1 MTAFSINP
9 DIIPWACEYLNLTLA
24 EFARAIHVSEHVMEG
39 WKNGEKKPSLIQAR
53 KMADK
58 LLIPLGYLVLKKM
71 PRITLDAVDF
81 RTVGNQHVSNPSLEL
96 WATYNM
102 ALSRH
107 EWYKDCAIENEYEP
121 CRCVG
126 SITPKTP
133 VKEAADAIRATL
145 GAVEQ
150 SPNGRKTWENRF
162 NGLVNAIEDKAGIM
176 VMRNSM
182 VGNNS
187 HKPLSVEEFRG
198 FAISDEYAPLIFIN
212 SKDSKNAQL
221 FTLLHELVH
230 VFLGRGGISGQDYL
244 NGSENAV
251 ERYCNQVAAE
261 YLVPAEELL
270 QKWQEDGDGGEKNL
284 DDKIKRLASEHQV
297 SAMVMIIRCQ
307 SLGLIDRQQAS
318 DLWQKEIKAIQI
330 QKSSRQ
336 GMGKPYAVIANRVSR
351 LFARSIIWQL
361 ETMRIQP
368 DDAFRLLNVKN
379 DKAMRQL
386 AKEVGVFYPRL
397 RRSA

>member
-1 MTAFSINP
+1 
-9 DIIPWACEYLNLTLA
+9 
-24 EFARAIHVSEHVMEG
+24 
-39 WKNGEKKPSLIQAR
+39 
-53 KMADK
+53 
-58 LLIPLGYLVLKKM
+58 
-71 PRITLDAVDF
+71 
-81 RTVGNQHVSNPSLEL
+81 
-96 WATYNM
+96 
-102 ALSRH
+102 
-107 EWYKDCAIENEYEP
+107 
-121 CRCVG
+121 
-126 SITPKTP
+126 
-133 VKEAADAIRATL
+133 
-145 GAVEQ
+145 
-150 SPNGRKTWENRF
+150 
-162 NGLVNAIEDKAGIM
+162 M

-212 SKDSKNAQL
+212 GKDSKNAQL

-244 NGSENAV
+244 NGSENAL
-251 ERYCNQVAAE
+251 EQYCNQVAAE

-270 QKWQEDGDGGEKNL
+270 QTWLEDDGGRSL
-284 DDKIKRLASEHQV
+284 DDKIKRLASKHQV

-307 SLGLIDRQQAS
+307 SLGLIDRHQAG

-330 QKSSRQ
+330 QKSNRR

-368 DDAFRLLNVKN
+368 EDAFRLLNVKN

-386 AKEVGVFYPRL
+386 ANEVGVFCWKNGFWTRTYSSMPRINTMAWI
-397 RRSA
+397 SARASGNSYCKIQTASVP

>member
-9 DIIPWACEYLNLTLA
+9 DIIPWACERLDMTLA
-24 EFARAIHVSEHVMEG
+24 EFAREIHVSEHVMEG
-39 WKNGEKKPSLIQAR
+39 WKNGAKKPSLSQAR

-81 RTVGNQHVSNPSLEL
+81 RTVGNRRVIEPSLEL

-102 ALSRH
+102 ALSRQ
-107 EWYKDCAIENEYEP
+107 EWYRDCAIENEYER

-133 VKEAADAIRATL
+133 VKEAAEAIRTTL
-145 GAVEQ
+145 GALEQ
-150 SPNGRKTWENRF
+150 PQNARKTWENRF

-244 NGSENAV
+244 NGSENAL
-251 ERYCNQVAAE
+251 EQYCNQVAAE

-270 QKWQEDGDGGEKNL
+270 QTWREDDGGRSL

-307 SLGLIDRQQAS
+307 SLGLIDRQQAG

-330 QKSSRQ
+330 QKSNRR

-368 DDAFRLLNVKN
+368 EDAFRLLNVKN

-386 AKEVGVFYPRL
+386 ANEVGVF
-397 RRSA
+397 